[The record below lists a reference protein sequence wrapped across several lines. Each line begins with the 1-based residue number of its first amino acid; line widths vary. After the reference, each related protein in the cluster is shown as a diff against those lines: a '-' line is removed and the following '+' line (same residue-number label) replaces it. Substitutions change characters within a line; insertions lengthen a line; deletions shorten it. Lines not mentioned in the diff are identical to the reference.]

1 MSFKIA
7 KEQKAEWINS
17 GEFSTDVEEART
29 EILKNAK
36 SAENERQTA
45 NAFENALYYL
55 IRSKTGLHVDFLSE
69 KSVDNIVHKFGT
81 LSTRTSG
88 RGRLDAIVN
97 NLVIEYKHYKKL
109 ETEEQYNIACQQV
122 CDYLKAL
129 YKNTEIKYNAI
140 LTDGLKICYFNYGED
155 EVRYSSLS
163 RLSKTDIET
172 IVKAIVL
179 NEKKKFVP
187 KNITHDFGISHDCP
201 SFSKELAIELYSIL
215 KTNPTEKTKM
225 LYEEWLSLLHLSVE
239 DNGKSNDINKR
250 RKDLSLI
257 FSDSIDDVDKECKA
271 LWALQTTYA
280 IIVKLIACKA
290 VDRLDYNE
298 NAKTFF
304 DLTTITSNE
313 LQKLFERIE
322 DGYSYRNSNVSN
334 FLEGDFF
341 SWYSDKDQWNTEI
354 YQNIYRIIQLVNEYT
369 SFNFN
374 FLYEPVDVFKD
385 LYMGI
390 IPKSIRHSMGEYF
403 TPEWLADCVVTEG
416 LGKITNKDW
425 RAIDPCC
432 GSGIFIIS
440 LIKHIVGNTEIKNL
454 SDSERELL
462 KKRITSR
469 VFGIDINPLSV
480 LSARVGYYMALQP
493 LGSLHDVEIPIY
505 LGDSAIVPTRKNVG
519 GIECFE
525 YSVTNEKLPFDILL
539 PARFVKQPDFG
550 KTMSEL
556 QACVKTDDS
565 SILYEML
572 VSKFND
578 QEKESKELCDSISRL
593 AQNLVYLHKNNWDG
607 IWVRISTNFMLI
619 ARLTDFDFIVGN
631 PPWVKWEHLPAM
643 YANKIKSLCN
653 IKHIFSNDGGQ
664 FGGTQLNICALISN
678 VSATNWLKKE
688 GVLAFLM
695 PDSIMS
701 QNSYEEYR
709 NFYLN
714 YTDKKR
720 LYLQNIDRW
729 VAPLRPFRCDDKPV
743 TQDFNTYYY
752 SFNNVDYSA
761 GIAVR
766 MISRDK
772 KIKDEQ
778 INLFTSFDKVMPYL
792 KISMGKAA
800 QLSDKSTAF
809 SYISSVFDYRK
820 IIGQTDYQYR
830 TGVEFTPQELYML
843 VGAGAS
849 TKKGHYRFANKKFQL
864 SKYVIDDA
872 PLTGWDLPTD
882 YIYPIVTSTR
892 LDNFCYEKCD
902 EYCVL
907 PYKQEDIK
915 NPVPS
920 SEMIST
926 QRELFNYLASHK
938 DIIDKQSEKSKQ
950 MHRGSEFYALSK
962 IGNYT
967 FAPHIV
973 AARDNTKFC
982 ASVINSTKTGWGE
995 IKNSIC
1001 VKHTIIISQDKDNR
1015 CIDEDEAYYISGI
1028 LNSDIV
1034 VNYMHDSF
1042 KKNGFSL
1049 NKSNLYLPKY
1059 NNSKV
1064 LHRKIADLARQ
1075 GETSK
1080 SKATIQSKLTECY
1093 LELCEQK

>member
-1 MSFKIA
+1 
-7 KEQKAEWINS
+7 
-17 GEFSTDVEEART
+17 
-29 EILKNAK
+29 
-36 SAENERQTA
+36 
-45 NAFENALYYL
+45 
-55 IRSKTGLHVDFLSE
+55 
-69 KSVDNIVHKFGT
+69 
-81 LSTRTSG
+81 
-88 RGRLDAIVN
+88 
-97 NLVIEYKHYKKL
+97 
-109 ETEEQYNIACQQV
+109 
-122 CDYLKAL
+122 
-129 YKNTEIKYNAI
+129 
-140 LTDGLKICYFNYGED
+140 
-155 EVRYSSLS
+155 
-163 RLSKTDIET
+163 
-172 IVKAIVL
+172 
-179 NEKKKFVP
+179 
-187 KNITHDFGISHDCP
+187 
-201 SFSKELAIELYSIL
+201 
-215 KTNPTEKTKM
+215 
-225 LYEEWLSLLHLSVE
+225 
-239 DNGKSNDINKR
+239 
-250 RKDLSLI
+250 
-257 FSDSIDDVDKECKA
+257 
-271 LWALQTTYA
+271 
-280 IIVKLIACKA
+280 
-290 VDRLDYNE
+290 
-298 NAKTFF
+298 
-304 DLTTITSNE
+304 
-313 LQKLFERIE
+313 
-322 DGYSYRNSNVSN
+322 
-334 FLEGDFF
+334 
-341 SWYSDKDQWNTEI
+341 
-354 YQNIYRIIQLVNEYT
+354 
-369 SFNFN
+369 
-374 FLYEPVDVFKD
+374 
-385 LYMGI
+385 
-390 IPKSIRHSMGEYF
+390 
-403 TPEWLADCVVTEG
+403 
-416 LGKITNKDW
+416 
-425 RAIDPCC
+425 
-432 GSGIFIIS
+432 
-440 LIKHIVGNTEIKNL
+440 
-454 SDSERELL
+454 
-462 KKRITSR
+462 
-469 VFGIDINPLSV
+469 
-480 LSARVGYYMALQP
+480 
-493 LGSLHDVEIPIY
+493 
-505 LGDSAIVPTRKNVG
+505 
-519 GIECFE
+519 
-525 YSVTNEKLPFDILL
+525 
-539 PARFVKQPDFG
+539 
-550 KTMSEL
+550 MSEL

-631 PPWVKWEHLPAM
+631 PPWVKWEHLPEM

>member
-1 MSFKIA
+1 M
-7 KEQKAEWINS
+7 
-17 GEFSTDVEEART
+17 
-29 EILKNAK
+29 
-36 SAENERQTA
+36 
-45 NAFENALYYL
+45 
-55 IRSKTGLHVDFLSE
+55 
-69 KSVDNIVHKFGT
+69 
-81 LSTRTSG
+81 
-88 RGRLDAIVN
+88 
-97 NLVIEYKHYKKL
+97 
-109 ETEEQYNIACQQV
+109 
-122 CDYLKAL
+122 
-129 YKNTEIKYNAI
+129 
-140 LTDGLKICYFNYGED
+140 
-155 EVRYSSLS
+155 
-163 RLSKTDIET
+163 
-172 IVKAIVL
+172 
-179 NEKKKFVP
+179 
-187 KNITHDFGISHDCP
+187 
-201 SFSKELAIELYSIL
+201 
-215 KTNPTEKTKM
+215 
-225 LYEEWLSLLHLSVE
+225 
-239 DNGKSNDINKR
+239 
-250 RKDLSLI
+250 
-257 FSDSIDDVDKECKA
+257 
-271 LWALQTTYA
+271 
-280 IIVKLIACKA
+280 
-290 VDRLDYNE
+290 
-298 NAKTFF
+298 
-304 DLTTITSNE
+304 
-313 LQKLFERIE
+313 
-322 DGYSYRNSNVSN
+322 
-334 FLEGDFF
+334 
-341 SWYSDKDQWNTEI
+341 
-354 YQNIYRIIQLVNEYT
+354 
-369 SFNFN
+369 
-374 FLYEPVDVFKD
+374 
-385 LYMGI
+385 
-390 IPKSIRHSMGEYF
+390 
-403 TPEWLADCVVTEG
+403 
-416 LGKITNKDW
+416 
-425 RAIDPCC
+425 
-432 GSGIFIIS
+432 
-440 LIKHIVGNTEIKNL
+440 IKHIVGNTEIKNL

>member
-469 VFGIDINPLSV
+469 AFGIDINPLSV

-493 LGSLHDVEIPIY
+493 LGSLHDVEIPI
-505 LGDSAIVPTRKNVG
+505 
-519 GIECFE
+519 
-525 YSVTNEKLPFDILL
+525 
-539 PARFVKQPDFG
+539 
-550 KTMSEL
+550 
-556 QACVKTDDS
+556 
-565 SILYEML
+565 
-572 VSKFND
+572 
-578 QEKESKELCDSISRL
+578 
-593 AQNLVYLHKNNWDG
+593 
-607 IWVRISTNFMLI
+607 
-619 ARLTDFDFIVGN
+619 
-631 PPWVKWEHLPAM
+631 
-643 YANKIKSLCN
+643 
-653 IKHIFSNDGGQ
+653 
-664 FGGTQLNICALISN
+664 
-678 VSATNWLKKE
+678 
-688 GVLAFLM
+688 
-695 PDSIMS
+695 
-701 QNSYEEYR
+701 
-709 NFYLN
+709 
-714 YTDKKR
+714 
-720 LYLQNIDRW
+720 
-729 VAPLRPFRCDDKPV
+729 
-743 TQDFNTYYY
+743 
-752 SFNNVDYSA
+752 
-761 GIAVR
+761 
-766 MISRDK
+766 
-772 KIKDEQ
+772 
-778 INLFTSFDKVMPYL
+778 
-792 KISMGKAA
+792 
-800 QLSDKSTAF
+800 
-809 SYISSVFDYRK
+809 
-820 IIGQTDYQYR
+820 
-830 TGVEFTPQELYML
+830 
-843 VGAGAS
+843 
-849 TKKGHYRFANKKFQL
+849 
-864 SKYVIDDA
+864 
-872 PLTGWDLPTD
+872 
-882 YIYPIVTSTR
+882 
-892 LDNFCYEKCD
+892 
-902 EYCVL
+902 
-907 PYKQEDIK
+907 
-915 NPVPS
+915 
-920 SEMIST
+920 
-926 QRELFNYLASHK
+926 
-938 DIIDKQSEKSKQ
+938 
-950 MHRGSEFYALSK
+950 
-962 IGNYT
+962 
-967 FAPHIV
+967 
-973 AARDNTKFC
+973 
-982 ASVINSTKTGWGE
+982 
-995 IKNSIC
+995 
-1001 VKHTIIISQDKDNR
+1001 
-1015 CIDEDEAYYISGI
+1015 
-1028 LNSDIV
+1028 
-1034 VNYMHDSF
+1034 
-1042 KKNGFSL
+1042 
-1049 NKSNLYLPKY
+1049 
-1059 NNSKV
+1059 
-1064 LHRKIADLARQ
+1064 
-1075 GETSK
+1075 
-1080 SKATIQSKLTECY
+1080 
-1093 LELCEQK
+1093 